1 MSEHSAAWPCALTGL
16 PPPRP
21 PHTARVARTQSSALK
36 PSAAT
41 ASGTTA
47 NAMSLPP
54 LPTSSSLRPRN
65 AMSGAIFFAAF
76 ITFWDAFESAA
87 MSTFKTRT
95 FLLSATA
102 SSICSLTT
110 FRILSTLAASALFLA
125 STAFFWTP
133 SILTRSS
140 ALTTAEVKAS
150 SSSLRRPPACL
161 SRSGVSKLSS
171 SRAPTLA
178 AYFSPSSMASFA
190 AALVT
195 ALILRIP
202 LATAVSSTRANASA
216 SAVLETWVPPQ
227 NSIEVSPPTDTTRT
241 GSG

>member
-1 MSEHSAAWPCALTGL
+1 M
-16 PPPRP
+16 
-21 PHTARVARTQSSALK
+21 
-36 PSAAT
+36 

-47 NAMSLPP
+47 NAISLPP
-54 LPTSSSLRPRN
+54 LPTSSSLKPMN

-76 ITFWDAFESAA
+76 ITCWDALESAA
-87 MSTFKTRT
+87 MSTFKTKI

-102 SSICSLTT
+102 SLICSLTT

-150 SSSLRRPPACL
+150 SSSLRRAPACL
-161 SRSGVSKLSS
+161 SRSGMSMLNS
-171 SRAPTLA
+171 SRAPTLV
-178 AYFSPSSMASFA
+178 AYFSPSVMASFA
-190 AALVT
+190 APLVT

-202 LATAVSSTRANASA
+202 LATAVSSTKANASA

-227 NSIEVSPPTDTTRT
+227 NSIEVSSPTDTTRT